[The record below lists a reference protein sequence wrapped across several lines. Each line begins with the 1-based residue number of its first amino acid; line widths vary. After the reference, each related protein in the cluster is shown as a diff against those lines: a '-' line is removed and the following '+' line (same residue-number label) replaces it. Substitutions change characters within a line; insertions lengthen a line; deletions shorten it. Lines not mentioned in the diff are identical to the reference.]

1 MADDATMTISAV
13 VLPDELAKTFASQ
26 TYVYTPADSTEG
38 WYYKLVNIGTASRDL
53 ISTETFMQKGTTAA
67 GADTGAAMPA
77 ITTSDVVKFL
87 FIKHTGKRSDGTTN
101 NTADSVFIDFD
112 GEAVAHNKKGAVEIG
127 PSECWFGKFSPGT
140 TVADI
145 HCISGEKLG
154 ATTGGN
160 EIQCIVAAII
170 DDVA

>member
-1 MADDATMTISAV
+1 MADDATMTITAV
-13 VLPDELAKTFASQ
+13 VLPDEIALTLASQ
-26 TYVYTPADSTEG
+26 TYVYTPADTTEG
-38 WYYKLVNIGTASRDL
+38 WYYKLVNVTTTSTDL
-53 ISTETFMQKGTTAA
+53 IATETFMQKGTTAA
-67 GADTGAAMPA
+67 GKDTGTAMPA

-87 FIKHTGKRSDGTTN
+87 FVKHTGKRADGTTN

-112 GEAVAHNKKGAVEIG
+112 GEAAAHNKKGSIEIG

-145 HCISGEKLG
+145 HVISGEALG
-154 ATTGGN
+154 GTTGGN
-160 EIQCIVAAII
+160 KIQCIVAAVI

>member
-13 VLPDELAKTFASQ
+13 ILPDEIALTLASQ
-26 TYVYTPADSTEG
+26 TYAYTPADTTEG
-38 WYYKLVNIGTASRDL
+38 WYYKLVNVTTTSTDL
-53 ISTETFMQKGTTAA
+53 IATETFLQKGTTSA
-67 GADTGAAMPA
+67 GAVTGTAMPA
-77 ITTSDVVKFL
+77 ITSSDKVKFL
-87 FIKHTGKRSDGTTN
+87 FVKHTGKTTYGTTN
-101 NTADSVFIDFD
+101 NTADSVFLSTYA
-112 GEAVAHNKKGAVEIG
+112 GTAAHNLKGAIEIG

-145 HCISGEKLG
+145 HVISGEKLG

-160 EIQCIVAAII
+160 KVQCIIAAII